1 MRRLYFANFNRTH
14 RARAGPVH
22 LVDISLFYPA
32 HTGGVRTYLR
42 AKSRWL
48 RQRTRLRHSIVAPA
62 VRGDEAAGEAPDL
75 VAIPSF
81 PIPFGQGFRWPVS
94 PAMATR
100 RLLSLQPHLIEVG
113 DPYQFAWCALRAR
126 DRLNIQALAFY
137 HSDLSQLAAHR
148 FGRFG
153 QLAADTYLRR
163 LYTQFDLVLAPSRT
177 SLEKLQSLGILQAR
191 QQPLGVDTAL
201 FAPDRRER
209 WLRRQLGL
217 PANSRLLVYAG
228 RYSREKN
235 LPALINAVEIL
246 GKPYHLLLIG
256 CGTLRSLGLSGSQP
270 VRSGLVS
277 CLPYQREAGVLASL
291 IGGCDVFVHPG
302 QHETFGLVVL
312 EAMACGLP
320 VLGVAGGGV
329 SELID
334 SETGLL
340 VESGSSAAL
349 AEGIQAIFATDLR
362 ALGQRGRQKVVSAYA
377 WDKIMPQLMQHYENL
392 SGSGW
397 AMPGEMATLSP

>member
-1 MRRLYFANFNRTH
+1 M
-14 RARAGPVH
+14 H

-32 HTGGVRTYLR
+32 QTGGVRTYLR

-62 VRGDEAAGEAPDL
+62 ARGDEAADKNGDDAPDL

-81 PIPFGQGFRWPVS
+81 PIPFGQGFRWPLS

-100 RLLSLQPHLIEVG
+100 RLLSLQPHLIEAG
-113 DPYQFAWCALRAR
+113 DPYQFAWSALRAR

-148 FGRFG
+148 FGHVG
-153 QLAADTYLRR
+153 QRAAETYLRR
-163 LYTQFDLVLAPSRT
+163 LYAQFDLVLAPSRT
-177 SLEKLQSLGILQAR
+177 SLEKLQSLGIIQAR
-191 QQPLGVDTAL
+191 QQALGVDTKL
-201 FAPDRRER
+201 FAPHRRER
-209 WLRRQLGL
+209 RLRRRLGL
-217 PANSRLLVYAG
+217 SADSRLLVYAG

-235 LPALINAVEIL
+235 LPALIDAVQML

-256 CGTLRSLGLSGSQP
+256 CGSLKSVASLHM
-270 VRSGLVS
+270 RSGLIS
-277 CLPYQREAGVLASL
+277 CLPYQREADGLASL

-320 VLGVAGGGV
+320 VLGVGGGGV
-329 SELID
+329 AELID
-334 SETGLL
+334 SDTGLL
-340 VESGSSAAL
+340 IDSGSSAAL
-349 AEGIQAIFATDLR
+349 AEGIQAIFDADVR
-362 ALGQRGRQKVVSAYA
+362 VLGQRGRQKVVSTYA
-377 WDKIMPQLMQHYENL
+377 WDKIMPQLMRHYENL
-392 SGSGW
+392 LGSGW